1 MMNKG
6 VRIASK
12 PVHNEELKSFMKQ
25 WIGEHDF
32 YLFTPDDNQY
42 GWVDEP
48 KASSA
53 KFFEIIKKHN
63 ALVYVEHKPQICN
76 TLESTW
82 KRKNK
87 RNRRRN

>member
-1 MMNKG
+1 MINKG

-12 PVHNEELKSFMKQ
+12 PVHNEALKSFMKQ

-48 KASSA
+48 KASSLQ
-53 KFFEIIKKHN
+53 FFEIVKKHKE
-63 ALVYVEHKPQICN
+63 VYLYSKKTD
-76 TLESTW
+76 TLILHYAEE
-82 KRKNK
+82 R
-87 RNRRRN
+87 